1 MPETKLAVVG
11 GGGVGKTALT
21 LQFTGNY
28 FVDEYDP
35 TVEDVYRK
43 QVSVDGEVALLEILD
58 TAGQEEYSSMRD
70 QYMRN
75 GQGFLLVYDV
85 TSLKSID
92 DVQEFHK
99 SILRV
104 KDADY
109 FPMVLVGNKRD
120 MTEFRAVPTSDGS
133 NVAAGW
139 GCPFFEASAKL
150 RENVDEAFFELVRE
164 VRRYAAKTGEDGG
177 KDKRKRFPCILL

>member
-43 QVSVDGEVALLEILD
+43 QVSVDGGVALLEILD

-85 TSLKSID
+85 TNRKSLD
-92 DVQEFHK
+92 DVQDFYK

-104 KDADY
+104 KEADHV
-109 FPMVLVGNKRD
+109 PMVLVGNKRD
-120 MTEFRAVPTSDGS
+120 MVEYRAIPTSDGS
-133 NVAAGW
+133 NLAASW
-139 GCPFFEASAKL
+139 QCPFFEASAKL
-150 RENVDEAFFELVRE
+150 RENVDECFFELVRE
-164 VRRYAAKTGEDGG
+164 VRKNTPKVTEE
-177 KDKRKRFPCILL
+177 KDKKKRSFCSLL